1 MLTRVTSGI
10 LLAGGIVAVLVY
22 APWWVMGLVVA
33 LALVLCTTEYQRM
46 ARPDAP
52 GVEQAAFLLACTA
65 VAAYPVIGKYW
76 PTYTHQMSF
85 LVAFYILAITRLAR
99 PDPIETTL
107 QRLGLDLAGLV
118 YIGVTFPFVLILR
131 GYGPEGGYVLLMV
144 MVVAFSSDTGGYF
157 AGRFLG
163 RHKLYPKISPK
174 KTVEGA
180 VGGIAMAIGGMFL
193 ARAYFPGLD
202 GLSVLDCVLMGAFG
216 ACFTIIGD
224 LVESMMKRAFGVKDS
239 GTIIPG
245 HGGMLDRIDGLLFCG
260 PFLWLYLEVM
270 Q

>member
-1 MLTRVTSGI
+1 MLTRVTSGL
-10 LLAGGIVAVLVY
+10 LLAGGIVAVLVLT
-22 APWWVMGLVVA
+22 PWWGMGLVVA
-33 LALVLCTTEYQRM
+33 VALLLCATEYQRM

-52 GVEQAAFLLACTA
+52 GIERVIFVVSCAAIT
-65 VAAYPVIGKYW
+65 AYPVIAKWW
-76 PTYTHQMSF
+76 PNYTHGMAF
-85 LVAFYILAITRLAR
+85 LIGFNILAITRLAR
-99 PDPIETTL
+99 PDPVESSL

-118 YIGVTFPFVLILR
+118 YLGATFPIVLVLR
-131 GYGPEGGYVLLMV
+131 GEGSEGGFLLLMV

-174 KTVEGA
+174 KTIEGA
-180 VGGIAMAIGGMFL
+180 IGGIAMAIGGMFV

-202 GLSVLDCVLMGAFG
+202 GLSPLDCVLMGTLG
-216 ACFTIIGD
+216 ASFTIIGD

-260 PFLWLYLEVM
+260 PALWLYLEVVK
-270 Q
+270 

>member
-1 MLTRVTSGI
+1 M
-10 LLAGGIVAVLVY
+10 AGGIVAVLLY
-22 APWWVMGLVVA
+22 APWWVMALVVA
-33 LALVLCTTEYQRM
+33 LALVLCTVEYQRM
-46 ARPDAP
+46 ARPDAS
-52 GVEQAAFLLACTA
+52 GVERAAFMVACA
-65 VAAYPVIGKYW
+65 VVAAYPVVAMWW

-85 LVAFYILAITRLAR
+85 LIAFFILAITRLAR
-99 PDPIETTL
+99 PDPIESSL
-107 QRLGLDLAGLV
+107 GRLGLDLAGLV

-131 GYGPEGGYVLLMV
+131 GQDPEGGFLLLMV

-163 RHKLYPKISPK
+163 KHKLYPKISPK

-202 GLSVLDCVLMGAFG
+202 GLTTLDCVLMGAFG
-216 ACFTIIGD
+216 ATFTIIGD

-239 GTIIPG
+239 GTLIPG
-245 HGGMLDRIDGLLFCG
+245 HGGVLDRIDGLLFCG

>member
-1 MLTRVTSGI
+1 MLARVISGI
-10 LLAGGIVAVLVY
+10 LMAGGIAAILIY
-22 APWWVMGLVVA
+22 GPWWVLALVVG
-33 LALVLCTTEYQRM
+33 LALVLCAHEYQRM

-52 GVEQAAFLLACTA
+52 GVERGAFIVACAA
-65 VAAYPVIGKYW
+65 VAAYPVIAKWW
-76 PTYTHQMSF
+76 PTYTHSMSF
-85 LVAFYILAITRLAR
+85 LVAFYILTITRLAR
-99 PDPIETTL
+99 PDPIESSL
-107 QRLGLDLAGLV
+107 RRLGLDLAGLM
-118 YIGVTFPFVLILR
+118 YIGVTFPFVIILR
-131 GYGPEGGYVLLMV
+131 GESPEGGFVLLMV

-163 RHKLYPKISPK
+163 KHKLYPKISPK
-174 KTVEGA
+174 KTIEGA
-180 VGGIAMAIGGMFL
+180 IGGIVMAIGGMFA

-202 GLSVLDCVLMGAFG
+202 GLTPIDCILMGAFG

-239 GTIIPG
+239 GALIPG
-245 HGGMLDRIDGLLFCG
+245 HGGILDRIDGLLFCG